1 MEIVAT
7 RCQILRQ
14 KSTKFDFRWAYSTPT
29 GPLAE
34 FKGVRERKGR
44 GDGKGRG
51 GMGRGGKGVRERE
64 EGRGKGSA
72 GGAFWQIKIYDYT
85 HG

>member
-1 MEIVAT
+1 
-7 RCQILRQ
+7 
-14 KSTKFDFRWAYSTPT
+14 
-29 GPLAE
+29 
-34 FKGVRERKGR
+34 
-44 GDGKGRG
+44 
-51 GMGRGGKGVRERE
+51 MGRGGKGVRERE